1 MKKVAIASVAIGTML
16 SMAAC
21 STFTDKDEAK
31 KDPATAQNEEQSK
44 TTSADEAS
52 KTTKDTEKDTNTS
65 SNEKTDKDAKNTKE
79 SSGTE
84 SNGKTTKEKET
95 TGKTND
101 QTTSGKTTDQSTST
115 NNNGKTTDQSTSTN
129 NNGKTT
135 KDPKKS
141 VAVKTNVKEVVTLI
155 ESLDKQLAASP
166 KLETVNK
173 LGKQINEKWDVIEKD
188 LEASHPTEF
197 KTIGQSMYPLIVGA
211 EKEKIDVN
219 KMKSLTTKTKKD
231 LNQLL
236 TKLS

>member
-79 SSGTE
+79 STGTE

-115 NNNGKTTDQSTSTN
+115 NNNGKTT
-129 NNGKTT
+129 
-135 KDPKKS
+135 KDPKKN
-141 VAVKTNVKEVVTLI
+141 VAVKANVKEVVTLI
-155 ESLDKQLAASP
+155 ESLDKQLAANP

-188 LEASHPTEF
+188 IEASHPTEY
-197 KTIGQSMYPLIVGA
+197 KTIEQSLYPLIIRA

>member
-1 MKKVAIASVAIGTML
+1 MKMKKVAIASVAIGTML
-16 SMAAC
+16 TMAAC

-31 KDPATAQNEEQSK
+31 KDQATTQNEEQSK

-115 NNNGKTTDQSTSTN
+115 NNNGKTT
-129 NNGKTT
+129 
-135 KDPKKS
+135 KDPKKN
-141 VAVKTNVKEVVTLI
+141 VAVKANVKEVVALI
-155 ESLDKQLAASP
+155 ESLDKQLAANP

-188 LEASHPTEF
+188 IEASHPTEY
-197 KTIGQSMYPLIVGA
+197 KTIEQSLYPLIIRA

>member
-16 SMAAC
+16 TMAAC
-21 STFTDKDEAK
+21 STSTDKDAAK
-31 KDPATAQNEEQSK
+31 KDQATVQNEEQSK

-84 SNGKTTKEKET
+84 SNDKTTKEKET

-101 QTTSGKTTDQSTST
+101 QTTS
-115 NNNGKTTDQSTSTN
+115 GKTTDQSTSTN

-155 ESLDKQLAASP
+155 ESLDKQLAANP

-173 LGKQINEKWDVIEKD
+173 LGKQINEKWDVIEKE
-188 LEASHPTEF
+188 LEASHPTEY
-197 KTIGQSMYPLIVGA
+197 KTIGQNMYPLIVGA
-211 EKEKIDVN
+211 EKEKIDIN

>member
-1 MKKVAIASVAIGTML
+1 MKMKKVAIASVAIGTML
-16 SMAAC
+16 TMAAC
-21 STFTDKDEAK
+21 STSTDKDAAK
-31 KDPATAQNEEQSK
+31 KDQATAQNEEQSK

-84 SNGKTTKEKET
+84 SNDKTTKEKET

-115 NNNGKTTDQSTSTN
+115 NNNGKTT
-129 NNGKTT
+129 
-135 KDPKKS
+135 KDPKKN

-155 ESLDKQLAASP
+155 ESLDKQLAANP

-188 LEASHPTEF
+188 IEASHPTEY
-197 KTIGQSMYPLIVGA
+197 KTIEQSLYPLIIRA
-211 EKEKIDVN
+211 EKENIDIN

>member
-1 MKKVAIASVAIGTML
+1 MKMKKVAIASITIGTML
-16 SMAAC
+16 TMAAC
-21 STFTDKDEAK
+21 SPSADKEVEK
-31 KDPATAQNEEQSK
+31 KEQVTAQNEGETK
-44 TTSADEAS
+44 TTSTDEAS
-52 KTTKDTEKDTNTS
+52 KTTKDTEKETNTS

-84 SNGKTTKEKET
+84 NNGKTTKEKET
-95 TGKTND
+95 TGKTNEQTTSGKATD
-101 QTTSGKTTDQSTST
+101 QSTSGKTTDQTTS
-115 NNNGKTTDQSTSTN
+115 
-129 NNGKTT
+129 GKTT

-141 VAVKTNVKEVVTLI
+141 VAVKTNVKEVVALI
-155 ESLDKQLAASP
+155 ESLDKQLAANP

-188 LEASHPTEF
+188 LEASHPTDF

-211 EKEKIDVN
+211 EKEKIDIT
-219 KMKSLTTKTKKD
+219 KMKSLTSKTKKD